1 MNRRLSPLGLGI
13 LLLATAS
20 PAGDLAGRDRRYLK
34 GVYRDTWACLAHFVG
49 EGSGLPYDSARRLPS
64 TSLTNIGLYLAA
76 TAVAARTG
84 LLTDDEARA
93 RLDRALTSLVKIER
107 WGYGFPVT
115 WVNVDTLE
123 PTENQ
128 FSTVDHLSHL
138 VGGLLVVKGLF
149 PEYAPTVDDVL
160 QPMDWGGLYD
170 PARRWLKGGW
180 RRDRKDF
187 DVRQKG
193 WDWYYSYVGADTRFG
208 YVYGIG
214 RGQIPPE
221 SWSALNHDREK
232 KHGLSYFVPGWQGG
246 GLFMQMVSGLFVDE
260 KPSALGRSA
269 ADFAWAQTLH
279 ARSLGSPVWGWSAC
293 ESPDGKSYLGW
304 GHIDDAVVTP
314 HAAAL
319 AAVFYPR
326 QATENLRR
334 LEKMGVRAP
343 WDGGADGRRPFGFRD
358 SLNWKTGEV
367 SGNYL
372 GLDQGMLFLAL
383 ANTLHDGIVWKAVAQ
398 DPTVRRG
405 VEAISDFAGD
415 PASPAEYRR
424 RDAEPFLL
432 PPAGR

>member
-1 MNRRLSPLGLGI
+1 MKPRLPPLALAF
-13 LLLATAS
+13 LLLGTGTARTE
-20 PAGDLAGRDRRYLK
+20 LAHRDRRYLK
-34 GVYRDTWACLAHFVG
+34 DVYRDTWACLAHFVSDG
-49 EGSGLPYDSARRLPS
+49 TGLPYDSARRPPA

-84 LLTDDEARA
+84 LLSDADARA
-93 RLDRALTSLVKIER
+93 RLDRALASLSKIER

-115 WVNVDTLE
+115 WINTETLE

-138 VGGLLVVKGLF
+138 VAGLLVVKGLF
-149 PEYAPTVDDVL
+149 PDYGPAVDEVL
-160 QPMDWGGLYD
+160 EPMDWGGLYD
-170 PARRWLKGGW
+170 PGRRWLKGGW

-193 WDWYYSYVGADTRFG
+193 WDWYYSFVGADTRFG

-232 KHGLSYFVPGWQGG
+232 KYGLSYFVPGWQGG
-246 GLFMQMVSGLFVDE
+246 GLFMQTVSGLFLDE
-260 KPSALGRSA
+260 KPSALGRAA

-279 ARSLGSPVWGWSAC
+279 ARFLGSPVWGWSAC

-304 GHIDDAVVTP
+304 GHIEDAVVTP
-314 HAAAL
+314 HASGL
-319 AAVFYPR
+319 ATPYYPR
-326 QATENLRR
+326 QAAENMRR
-334 LEKMGVRAP
+334 LEKMGARAP
-343 WDGGADGRRPFGFRD
+343 WEDETGRRRAFGFRD

-367 SGNYL
+367 STNYL
-372 GLDQGMLFLAL
+372 SLDQGMLFLSL
-383 ANTLHDGIVWKAVAQ
+383 ANALHDGIVWKAVAQ
-398 DPTVRRG
+398 EPTVQRG
-405 VEAISDFAGD
+405 VEAIPDFTGD

-424 RDAEPFLL
+424 RDAEPFLP